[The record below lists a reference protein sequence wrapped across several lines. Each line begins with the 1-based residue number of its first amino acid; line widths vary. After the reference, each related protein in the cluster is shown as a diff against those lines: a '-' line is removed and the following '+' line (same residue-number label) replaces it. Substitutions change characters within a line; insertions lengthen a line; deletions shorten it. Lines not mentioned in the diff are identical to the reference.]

1 MWKLL
6 FSLRTGTAIIEK
18 IWRRKKA
25 KIDKAKTP
33 KWDFFISLV
42 CMKLNQNQSWLVY
55 SRIVS
60 EESPKEE
67 NGSSEKKAETRQTQ
81 NWGIDRWL
89 NQKKKQKRSESKVE
103 ELSCGGKEPGS
114 RSLSLS
120 HPSRQ
125 SLCVLSFWNDFFV
138 FFQQKIIQLKKNN
151 PGKKN
156 KSLAQAHP
164 QRNMPIVLFVRCLF
178 SDEGEDHKENDD
190 GHDDEDSYIWWG
202 GWGRR

>member
-1 MWKLL
+1 
-6 FSLRTGTAIIEK
+6 
-18 IWRRKKA
+18 
-25 KIDKAKTP
+25 
-33 KWDFFISLV
+33 
-42 CMKLNQNQSWLVY
+42 MKLNQNQSWLVD

-67 NGSSEKKAETRQTQ
+67 NGSSEKKAETRQKQ
-81 NWGIDRWL
+81 NWAIDRWL

-138 FFQQKIIQLKKNN
+138 FFQQKIIQLKKKQ
-151 PGKKN
+151 PREKKN

-164 QRNMPIVLFVRCLF
+164 QRNMPIVLFVCCLF